1 MKLLLF
7 FLAAV
12 APIVPPGAVN
22 PNVTQANIHQTVCVA
37 GWTKTIR
44 PPASYTNKL
53 KLEQMA
59 AQHLVGAPGHY
70 EEDHFIPLEIGGHPT
85 DPLNLWPQPWPE
97 ARLKDRLESYTHRQ
111 MCAGKMTLEQ
121 AQEIFLGD
129 WRTTYDQVA
138 TAQGWPVRGR

>member
-59 AQHLVGAPGHY
+59 AQHLTGKPADY
-70 EEDHFIPLEIGGHPT
+70 EEDHFISLEIGGHPT
-85 DPLNLWPQPWPE
+85 DPLNLWPQPYAGPHG
-97 ARLKDRLESYTHRQ
+97 AREKDQVEDELHRRLCDGT
-111 MCAGKMTLEQ
+111 MTLLDVQ
-121 AQEIFLGD
+121 ACIRAD
-129 WRTTYDQVA
+129 WVA
-138 TAQGWPVRGR
+138 CGRKIGRVK